1 MEEKNFISV
10 IKLCDHYKVEVS
22 FINQLNE
29 VGLVEIVTI
38 KQKPF
43 LREEAISDVEKM
55 VRINQDL
62 NINIEG
68 IDAVFNLL
76 KKMNNLEHKMNLL
89 RNRLRLYE
97 ENN

>member
-1 MEEKNFISV
+1 MEGHDFISV
-10 IKLCDHYKVEVS
+10 LKLCDHYKVEVS
-22 FINQLNE
+22 FFNQLNE

-38 KQKPF
+38 QQKPY
-43 LREEAISDVEKM
+43 LHEDAITDVEKM

-76 KKMNNLEHKMNLL
+76 KKMNELEYKMNLL
-89 RNRLRLYE
+89 QNRLRLYE
-97 ENN
+97 NDF

>member
-1 MEEKNFISV
+1 MEQQHFISV
-10 IKLCDHYKVEVS
+10 TKLCDHYKVEVS
-22 FINQLNE
+22 FFNQLCE
-29 VGLVEIVTI
+29 VGLVEIITI
-38 KQKPF
+38 QQKPY

-76 KKMNNLEHKMNLL
+76 KKMNALEYKMNLL
-89 RNRLRLYE
+89 KNRLRLYE
-97 ENN
+97 NDF

>member
-1 MEEKNFISV
+1 MEGHEFISV
-10 IKLCDHYKVEVS
+10 MKLCNHYKVEVS
-22 FINQLNE
+22 FFNQLNE

-38 KQKPF
+38 QQKPY
-43 LREEAISDVEKM
+43 LREDAIRDVEKM

-76 KKMNNLEHKMNLL
+76 KKMNDLEYKMNLL
-89 RNRLRLYE
+89 QNRLRLYE
-97 ENN
+97 DNC

>member
-1 MEEKNFISV
+1 METHDFIS
-10 IKLCDHYKVEVS
+10 IKKLCDHYKVEVS
-22 FINQLNE
+22 FFRQLNE

-38 KQKPF
+38 EQKPY
-43 LREEAISDVEKM
+43 LREDTITDVEKM

-76 KKMNNLEHKMNLL
+76 KKMNALEYKMNVLQ
-89 RNRLRLYE
+89 NRLRLYE
-97 ENN
+97 SD